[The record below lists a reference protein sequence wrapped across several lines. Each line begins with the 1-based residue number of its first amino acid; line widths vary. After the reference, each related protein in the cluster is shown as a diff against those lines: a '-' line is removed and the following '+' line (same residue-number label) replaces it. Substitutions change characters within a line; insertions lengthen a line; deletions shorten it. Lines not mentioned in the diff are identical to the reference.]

1 MVQRLPATTTTDVP
15 SQPFGY
21 AERISKLMHE
31 ARTAVLNGIRS
42 FSPARGPSEDVAVN
56 GTGDDAV
63 PWPRD
68 SNRSRYSVGIT
79 RFVIAVS
86 TLLLVAA
93 VGLFV
98 FRMAYGDRISPA
110 VAVGD
115 VPVGGLS
122 VGAAENRLEQR
133 AADLERDVI
142 VFTYKGKTWSPTL
155 AELGVDVDIDAS
167 LSEAHRL
174 GRTGD
179 TSARLQ
185 FTRELLRD
193 DQVVPL
199 RTRISQPTLNAWFDK
214 VDREI
219 DKRAVNAGL
228 VFEGATPK
236 ITADVTGIVVDR
248 KQASVQ
254 ILTALQQLQFS
265 EVALPT
271 TVEHPKI
278 VAADLQQHYEEIAA
292 AVKTPIVVTF
302 ANESGKIDPKDL
314 MAHITIETTMSGGK
328 PNVHMALDV
337 ETLTPYLNERFA
349 QLVNRKPV
357 NAKVAWSSA
366 HGLTASEPSVDGATL
381 KPRRFAEMFSE
392 NFLSGKPVAI
402 PVAVTKPDVD
412 SNNLKALGIENRIS
426 RGDSNFAGGDE
437 ARDNNIYV
445 GADLANGTLIRPGD
459 DYSFNGAIGAITED
473 KGFVVSNVIF
483 GETPGVDIGGGICQ
497 VSTTVFRAAL
507 LGGFP
512 ITEWHPHSFRLANYE
527 YDGWDPGFDASILQS
542 EGDPSTWGDFKF
554 TNDTGGWLLVQT
566 WTDFPHLIVE
576 IYGPKMDRTVDIS
589 ESWMSTNPKGALT
602 TGFVRTVE
610 DPKGAVLYER
620 EFVTAFVY

>member
-1 MVQRLPATTTTDVP
+1 MVQRLPATTTTDVS

-21 AERISKLMHE
+21 AERIANLMHE
-31 ARTAVLNGIRS
+31 ARTAVLDRVRS
-42 FSPARGPSEDVAVN
+42 FSPTRVPSEEGAVT
-56 GTGDDAV
+56 GTGDDSV
-63 PWPRD
+63 PVPHE
-68 SNRSRYSVGIT
+68 RSRFSVGMT
-79 RFVIAVS
+79 RFAIVVS

-98 FRMAYGDRISPA
+98 FRMAYGDRIYPA

-133 AADLERDVI
+133 AADLKRDVI

-155 AELGVDVDIDAS
+155 AELGVDVDINAS
-167 LSEAHRL
+167 LAEAHQL

-185 FTRELLRD
+185 FTRDLLSD
-193 DQVVPL
+193 NQVVPL
-199 RTRISQPTLNAWFDK
+199 RTRISQPKLNAWFDK

-219 DKRAVNAGL
+219 DNRAVNAGI
-228 VFEGATPK
+228 VFEGTMPK
-236 ITADVTGIVVDR
+236 ITAGTTGTVVDR
-248 KQASVQ
+248 KQASAQ
-254 ILTALQQLQFS
+254 ILSALGRLEFS
-265 EVALPT
+265 TVALPT
-271 TVEHPKI
+271 TVEQPKI

-292 AVKTPIVVTF
+292 AVKKPIVVTF
-302 ANESGKIDPKDL
+302 GDESWNVDPKDL
-314 MAHITIETTMSGGK
+314 MAHLTIETTMSGGK

-357 NAKVAWSSA
+357 NAEVAWSSA
-366 HGLTASEPSVDGATL
+366 HGLTATVPSVDGATL
-381 KPRRFAEMFSE
+381 KPKRFAEALSE

-402 PVAVTKPDVD
+402 PIAVTKPEVD
-412 SNNLKALGIENRIS
+412 SNNLKALGIEDRIS

-445 GADLANGTLIRPGD
+445 GVELASGTLIRPGD

-473 KGFVVSNVIF
+473 KGYVVSNVIF

-527 YDGWDPGFDASILQS
+527 YDGWDPGFDASILQN

-589 ESWMSTNPKGALT
+589 ESWMSTNPRGALS
-602 TGFVRTVE
+602 TGFVRTVL
-610 DPKGAVLYER
+610 DDKGNVLYER
-620 EFVTAFVY
+620 EFDTAFVY

>member
-1 MVQRLPATTTTDVP
+1 MVQRLPATTTTDVS

-21 AERISKLMHE
+21 AGRILNLMHE
-31 ARTAVLNGIRS
+31 ARTAVLDRVRS
-42 FSPARGPSEDVAVN
+42 FSPARISAEAEAV
-56 GTGDDAV
+56 TGDGDDSV
-63 PWPRD
+63 SVPRD
-68 SNRSRYSVGIT
+68 RSRFSVGMT
-79 RFVIAVS
+79 RFAIVVS

-98 FRMAYGDRISPA
+98 FRMAYGERIYPA
-110 VAVGD
+110 VSVGD

-122 VGAAENRLEQR
+122 MGAAEDRLEQR

-155 AELGVDVDIDAS
+155 AELGVDVDINAS
-167 LSEAHRL
+167 LAEAHQL

-185 FTRELLRD
+185 FTRDLLSD

-199 RTRISQPTLNAWFDK
+199 RTRISQSKLNSWLDK
-214 VDREI
+214 ADQKI
-219 DKRAVNAGL
+219 DNRAVNAGI
-228 VFEGATPK
+228 VFEGTMPK
-236 ITADVTGIVVDR
+236 IIAGTNGIVVDR
-248 KQASVQ
+248 KQASAQ
-254 ILTALQQLQFS
+254 ILTALQHLEFS
-265 EVALPT
+265 KVALPT
-271 TVEHPKI
+271 TVEQPKI
-278 VAADLQQHYEEIAA
+278 AAADLQQHYEEIAD
-292 AVKTPIVVTF
+292 AVKKPIVVTF
-302 ANESGKIDPKDL
+302 GNESWNVDPKDL
-314 MAHITIETTMSGGK
+314 MSHITIETTMSGGK

-349 QLVNRKPV
+349 QLVNHKPV
-357 NAKVAWSSA
+357 NAEVAWSSA
-366 HGLTASEPSVDGATL
+366 HGLTATVPSIDGATL
-381 KPRRFAEMFSE
+381 KPRRFAETLSE

-402 PVAVTKPDVD
+402 PVVVTKPEVD
-412 SNNLKALGIENRIS
+412 SNNLNALGIENRIS

-445 GADLANGTLIRPGD
+445 GAELASGTLIRPGD

-473 KGFVVSNVIF
+473 KGYVVSNVIF

-507 LGGFP
+507 LGGVP
-512 ITEWHPHSFRLANYE
+512 ITEWHPHSFRLSNYE

-576 IYGPKMDRTVDIS
+576 IYGKKMDRIVDVS
-589 ESWMSTNPKGALT
+589 EFWMSTNLKGALT
-602 TGFVRTVE
+602 TGFVRTVL
-610 DPKGAVLYER
+610 DNKGDVEYER
-620 EFVTAFVY
+620 